1 MLRSSLI
8 AAGAVILGG
17 AAAAQSVAGDLH
29 RVQAPVK
36 HAGIYHVA
44 TGTWT
49 RNVPQ
54 AVNLGPDVVYN
65 NTANSGYY
73 SSLGSASQ
81 APGESLE
88 IVHNGRIPSLSATGA
103 GANRDTYNVNG
114 VDIGYC
120 VGDDTLA
127 TGALTAD
134 ITLYDGYDPCTDPT
148 TALRVAGGFTTAGLP
163 GATAANIAL
172 GYATCWIVQ
181 FDLAGGGE
189 ICLAGDAD
197 QVFDGDT
204 AFDSFGFGVEFDPAG
219 VGGFIGAVAVGPL
232 LSGDRDW
239 TVQAAGEITAPSVLG
254 GGGGGDTYF
263 GPAEVCLPAL
273 GGLNSSGYDTEDHFW
288 VGFGPSSANAP
299 GCYWFGGYTGN
310 TACAADTNTVAPQA
324 SSYSALYADTTT
336 CVIGSTDPTVHFC
349 EPADNN
355 STGNPVTLSGSC
367 QRWRGRGSAPGSQ
380 RWSAE
385 RVRLLPHRHRR
396 RDRVPAGD
404 QRRSPLPGGHRWYRL
419 RSLQRDRRRPQLD
432 WCLQRLWYPGE
443 LRRNLDLRHRLRCSH
458 EHPDPGFT
466 TIQAGDTWHFQLWY
480 RDTPAGTGHSNL
492 SNGVSYTF

>member
-189 ICLAGDAD
+189 ICLAGDGD

-204 AFDSFGFGVEFDPAG
+204 AFDSFGFGIEFDPAG

-355 STGNPVTLSGSC
+355 STGNPVTLSGSANA
-367 QRWRGRGSAPGSQ
+367 GVGAGLHLEANGGPLNEFGYFLIGTG
-380 RWSAE
+380 AE
-385 RVRLLPHRHRR
+385 TV
-396 RDRVPAGD
+396 
-404 QRRSPLPGGHRWYRL
+404 SPLAISDGHLCLSVTGGNVFGRYNVTGGAL
-419 RSLQRDRRRPQLD
+419 NSIGAFDAAGTLVNFVGTSTSGTGYDVPTNI
-432 WCLQRLWYPGE
+432 PI
-443 LRRNLDLRHRLRCSH
+443 
-458 EHPDPGFT
+458 PGFT